1 MTKTNKEFSVV
12 GKRIPKLDAA
22 QKAMG
27 RAEYIQDIKLPGML
41 YGKIL
46 YSKYAN
52 ANIVKID
59 TSKAVALAGVH
70 AVLTGEDVPKKMKM
84 GFIKDNPPIKKGK
97 VNSLRDEVAAVAAI
111 SPEIAKKALDLIEIE
126 YEELQGIFDP
136 EKAMEKDSPLV
147 HEYLKSNVLKMP
159 WNVHYGDVE
168 KAEKESAFVVEDK
181 FTTTWVTHCCMGTS
195 GALALF
201 DAAENL
207 TIYTNTQI
215 PSLAQKDFLEALG
228 SMGLENKRV
237 RVIKPIIGGG
247 FGSKLD
253 TYAYEHIAIL
263 LAYKCG
269 KPVKIVFDRVEEF
282 KATSTR
288 QPTVIYIKHGCDKN
302 GKLTFRDMRMVLDN
316 GAHTSWGATTPSV
329 MLMPISSLYRVENV
343 KYVAKC
349 VYTNNTYSQ
358 AMRGYGNPQATFAI
372 ESSMDI
378 LAEKAGIDRIEIRR
392 INKNQSGDET
402 PQGLKITSCGLEQCI
417 DAVEKELKFD
427 GKNEKGVGTGIASLI
442 HVGGGARIYGS
453 DGCGAILKMDDYG
466 KVDIFTGGTDM
477 GQGLDNITAQ
487 IVAEELGL
495 LAEDINVVHS
505 DTDICP
511 WDVGAHASRS
521 TFVAGNAALGAAKKV
536 KQKIQEF
543 ASKLFDVPAEQIEFK
558 DKLVFVPGDEG
569 SKRGEAS
576 KSMSIGKLLRKAH
589 FTPHGTM
596 LMAEY
601 FYDPDN
607 QNMGKELKGNMSMTY
622 SFGAHGAKV
631 KVDEETG
638 KVEVLEYVAAH
649 DVGRAINPLLLEG
662 QVYGGVVM
670 GLGYA
675 LTEEVTIKDGEI
687 MNANFRDYKLFTAKD
702 AVKIKAPV
710 IETDDKDGPFG
721 AKGIGEPG
729 CVPTA
734 PAIANAVY
742 DAVGVRI
749 KDLPITPEKVLAAL
763 KKKNA

>member
-1 MTKTNKEFSVV
+1 MSNHNSKFSSAFSVV

-27 RAEYIQDIKLPGML
+27 RAEYIQDIKMPGML

-46 YSKYAN
+46 YSKYAH
-52 ANIVKID
+52 ANIIKID
-59 TSKAVALAGVH
+59 TSKAKALPGVH

-84 GFIKDNPPIKKGK
+84 GFYKDNPPIKKGK
-97 VNSLRDEVAAVAAI
+97 VCSFRDEVAAVAAT

-126 YEELQGIFDP
+126 YKELQGIFDP

-147 HEYLKSNVLKMP
+147 HEYHKSNVLNLP
-159 WNVHYGDVE
+159 WNLHYGDVE
-168 KAEKESAFVVEDK
+168 KAEKEAAFVVEDR

-201 DAAENL
+201 DASDNL

-215 PSLAQKDFLEALG
+215 PSLAQKDFLEALKA
-228 SMGLENKRV
+228 MGLENKRA

-263 LAYKCG
+263 LAHKCR
-269 KPVKIVFDRVEEF
+269 KPVKITFDRVEEF

-288 QPTVIYIKHGCDKN
+288 QPAIIDIKQGCDKN
-302 GKLTFRDMRMVLDN
+302 GKLLFRDIKMILDN
-316 GAHTSWGATTPSV
+316 GAYTSWGATTPSV
-329 MLMPISSLYRVENV
+329 MMMPITSLYRVENV
-343 KYVAKC
+343 RYDAKC

-372 ESSMDI
+372 ESSMDM

-392 INKNQSGDET
+392 INRNQPGDVT
-402 PQGLKITSCGLEQCI
+402 PQGLKITTCGLAECI
-417 DAVEKELKFD
+417 DEVEKELIKD
-427 GKNEKGVGTGIASLI
+427 NIKEKGIGIGIASLI
-442 HVGGGARIYGS
+442 HVGGGARIYKS

-466 KVDIFTGGTDM
+466 KVNIFTGGTDM

-495 LAEDINVVHS
+495 FVEDINVIHS

-521 TFVAGNAALGAAKKV
+521 TFVAGNAALGAAKKI
-536 KQKIQEF
+536 KEKLLEFGSKILN
-543 ASKLFDVPAEQIEFK
+543 APADDLVLK
-558 DKLVFVPGDEG
+558 DRLIFVPNDPG
-569 SKRGEAS
+569 SKRCEAS
-576 KSMSIGKLLRKAH
+576 KSMSIDKLLRKAH
-589 FTPHGTM
+589 FSPGGTM
-596 LMAEY
+596 LMADY
-601 FYDPDN
+601 FYDPAN
-607 QNMGKELKGNMSMTY
+607 ENMDKEFKGNMSMTY
-622 SFGAHGAKV
+622 SFGVHGVKV
-631 KVDEETG
+631 RVDEETG

-675 LTEEVTIKDGEI
+675 LT
-687 MNANFRDYKLFTAKD
+687 
-702 AVKIKAPV
+702 
-710 IETDDKDGPFG
+710 
-721 AKGIGEPG
+721 
-729 CVPTA
+729 
-734 PAIANAVY
+734 
-742 DAVGVRI
+742 
-749 KDLPITPEKVLAAL
+749 
-763 KKKNA
+763 